1 MGEHTICMDLL
12 LTAVGRANKAERTLD
27 LVRDFIEKAHLREPE
42 GDYEEAV
49 NHTAELLGEILATN
63 A

>member
-12 LTAVGRANKAERTLD
+12 LTAVVRANKAERTLD
-27 LVRDFIEKAHLREPE
+27 LVRQFAEDTVEREAD
-42 GDYEEAV
+42 GDYEEGV
-49 NHTAELLGEILATN
+49 NHTAQLLGEILATS